1 MSAGKVFVIST
12 RVRTIYLLKE
22 TLFRILWNTFHK
34 GPTSINAAARIFP
47 GFFLLTI
54 ILLCS
59 MMLSPRPAPA
69 SHPEDI
75 ESEIESRREEVSE
88 HRRTLER
95 LSSREREVYS
105 RLAETED
112 RLDAISL
119 ELQGQEEKLVQ
130 LQAREANIFQEYQ
143 DLSRER
149 DKTRARA
156 QEILADLWPIY
167 LESRSQGLA
176 EMQDWAQMD
185 RQIQWLRAI
194 HQEMNITLA
203 RLQDQTRQVTT
214 RLAELQSAKEEFEKQ
229 LGEVNALKDR
239 LLEKKLGFVQEL
251 QEIRAEKLAREEM
264 VEEIMDVIES
274 LNYRLKVVTERDF
287 AELKGHLPW
296 PARGE
301 VKASYSPSDSPPH
314 NGMSI
319 SLEEHAPVRAIS
331 WGKVVHNDTLRGF
344 GRVVIIFHGD
354 DYYSLYA
361 YLSESNVAIG
371 QDVEQGETIGKA
383 GYYPEINTY
392 GIYFELRLKQKP
404 INPADWLS
412 KS

>member
-1 MSAGKVFVIST
+1 MSAGIIFLINTKMS
-12 RVRTIYLLKE
+12 TIYLLKK
-22 TLFRILWNTFHK
+22 TLFRIFRDTFHK
-34 GPTSINAAARIFP
+34 IPNGIKNTVKMSPIFS
-47 GFFLLTI
+47 LLTI
-54 ILLCS
+54 LLLCFI
-59 MMLSPRPAPA
+59 MLFPQPAPA

-88 HRRTLER
+88 HKRTLER

-105 RLAETED
+105 RLADTED
-112 RLDAISL
+112 RLDEITR
-119 ELQGQEEKLVQ
+119 ELQSQERKLAD
-130 LQAREANIFQEYQ
+130 LQAREARIFQEYQ

-176 EMQDWAQMD
+176 EMENWAQMD
-185 RQIQWLRAI
+185 RQIQWLKAI

-203 RLQDQTRQVTT
+203 RLQDQTRQVTS
-214 RLAELQSAKEEFEKQ
+214 RLAELQSAREEFEKQ
-229 LGEVNALKDR
+229 LGDVNTLKDR
-239 LLEKKLGFVQEL
+239 LLEKKLNFVQEL

-287 AELKGHLPW
+287 EQLKGHLPW

-319 SLEEHAPVRAIS
+319 SLEENAPVRAIS

-354 DYYSLYA
+354 NYYSLYA
-361 YLSESNVAIG
+361 YLSESNFAIG

-392 GIYFELRLKQKP
+392 GIYFELRFKQKA

-412 KS
+412 

>member
-1 MSAGKVFVIST
+1 MLI
-12 RVRTIYLLKE
+12 I
-22 TLFRILWNTFHK
+22 
-34 GPTSINAAARIFP
+34 
-47 GFFLLTI
+47 FLLCFI
-54 ILLCS
+54 
-59 MMLSPRPAPA
+59 MLPGPAPA

-88 HRRTLER
+88 HKRTLER

-105 RLAETED
+105 RLAATED
-112 RLDAISL
+112 RLDEISQ
-119 ELQGQEEKLVQ
+119 ELQSQEQELAR
-130 LQAREANIFQEYQ
+130 LQAREAEIFQEYQ
-143 DLSRER
+143 NLSRER

-156 QEILADLWPIY
+156 GAILTDLWPIY

-185 RQIQWLRAI
+185 RHIQWLRTL
-194 HQEMNITLA
+194 HQEMNTTLA
-203 RLQDQTRQVTT
+203 RLQKQTRQITS
-214 RLAELQSAKEEFEKQ
+214 RLAELQSAKDDFQDQ
-229 LGEVNALKDR
+229 LGDVNALKNR
-239 LLEKKLGFVQEL
+239 LLEKKLEFVREL

-287 AELKGHLPW
+287 EELKGHLPW
-296 PARGE
+296 PARGQ
-301 VKASYSPSDSPPH
+301 VKASYSPSGSPPH

-361 YLSESNVAIG
+361 YLSESNVSIG
-371 QDVEQGETIGKA
+371 QDVEQGETIGRA

-392 GIYFELRLKQKP
+392 GIYFELRFRQKA

-412 KS
+412 